1 MSSNKD
7 KEFKDFQISERKKIG
22 SGLTSA
28 PVWLMQKAGKR
39 LWNARQKRTWK
50 NIEMQD
56 KFDKFKRKQAKK
68 VLKSGDHKKGDQ

>member
-1 MSSNKD
+1 MSSNKE

-39 LWNARQKRTWK
+39 LWNSKQKRTWK
-50 NIEMQD
+50 NIGMGA
-56 KFDKFKRKQAKK
+56 KFEKHQTSQAKK
-68 VLKSGDHKKGDQ
+68 IIKSGDHK

>member
-7 KEFKDFQISERKKIG
+7 QDFKDFQISERKKIG

-50 NIEMQD
+50 NVGIGD
-56 KFDKFKRKQAKK
+56 RFKVHQRKQAKII
-68 VLKSGDHKKGDQ
+68 LKSGDHK